1 MWKRHWAMWAAP
13 VTTELPRD
21 PRLRGRQRLPIRDDG
36 TSTEEKRCSQLASLP
51 FSQSQ
56 GPGVCLPGL
65 TAPPWARGTGGPLTH
80 IWPVSLSGR
89 GGVWAGHV
97 TQDSQSEPTHPT
109 GAAGPPPT
117 QTKQVQSML
126 KALNWFSVTCNQR
139 SLRTRTCCSFIAA
152 VSKPSRFWRNK
163 AEERRRTPSLT
174 GKASGSSSPSVGPQW
189 QLRDL

>member
-80 IWPVSLSGR
+80 IWPVSLSEG

-109 GAAGPPPT
+109 GAAGPSPNT
-117 QTKQVQSML
+117 
-126 KALNWFSVTCNQR
+126 NQA
-139 SLRTRTCCSFIAA
+139 SPVYVEGIKLVFCHLQPKKPEDQHLLLFYCCCF
-152 VSKPSRFWRNK
+152 KTF
-163 AEERRRTPSLT
+163 
-174 GKASGSSSPSVGPQW
+174 
-189 QLRDL
+189 